1 MPYSVPER
9 ELRFRASRAG
19 GPGGQ
24 HVNRVSTRVEV
35 MWNVLE
41 SPSLSPRQREL
52 LLQKLG
58 SRIDGKGELR
68 VTSGQTRS
76 QLQNKLAA
84 IERMNVLVQR
94 ALYEPPPRKRT
105 HPPRASKERRLE
117 QKRHRSRTKQDRRP
131 PTIDD

>member
-1 MPYSVPER
+1 MPYTVPER

-35 MWNVLE
+35 RWNVLR
-41 SPSLSPRQREL
+41 SPTLSPRQREL
-52 LLQKLG
+52 LLEKLS

-68 VTSGQTRS
+68 VTSDQTRS

-84 IERMNVLVQR
+84 IERLNVLVR
-94 ALYEPPPRKRT
+94 DALYEPPPRKKT
-105 HPPRASKERRLE
+105 HPPRASKERRLQE
-117 QKRHRSRTKQDRRP
+117 KRRRSLTKQNRRP
-131 PTIDD
+131 PKIDD